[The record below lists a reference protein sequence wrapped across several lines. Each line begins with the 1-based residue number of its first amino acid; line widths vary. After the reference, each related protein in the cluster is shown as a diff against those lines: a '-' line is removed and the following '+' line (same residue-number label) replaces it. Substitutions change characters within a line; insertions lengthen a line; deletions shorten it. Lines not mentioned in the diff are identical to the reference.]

1 MPDVRP
7 DAIPAITLAAV
18 AAPPAGDREGRRA
31 YWDERGWPWRREAEI
46 DAARQAYLA
55 AQRMVPPDVERG
67 VYPFSDVTPPLA
79 RADLE
84 WLLATAPEGARLDLR
99 GADLRGL
106 DLRGL
111 PLAGLRG
118 GLTEDE
124 WRNATARQIEAAAL
138 HAETADFGGADL
150 AGAILEGA
158 HLEGARLRDADLRA
172 ASLSFAFLEGAV
184 LAEARLERA
193 ALLGALLDGA
203 TMSGARLEHA
213 NLSSASLAGADLFG
227 AHLEGAQLRAAHLAG
242 KALAPDALARV
253 RRARPD
259 LPVTLPGASIGGAF
273 FDSATLLDDARLG
286 DETYGGVAVADARWG
301 GVNLAVVDWAPL
313 KTLGDER
320 EARAPA
326 HAGTPKDEATRFAE
340 LRTAVRANRQL
351 AVALREQGLNE
362 EADRFAYRAQL
373 AQREVLRRQA
383 VGRDMPGQ
391 VSAGRRAQRLGAYVF
406 SSFLD
411 LLAGYGYKPGR
422 SLAAYLGSLIVFA
435 AAYFA
440 LGQSGAQPLSLVDA
454 MALSI
459 NSFHG
464 RGFLP
469 GTVVVGDAV
478 TVLTALEAVLGL
490 IIEISFIATFTQ
502 RFFAR

>member
-1 MPDVRP
+1 MADLRP
-7 DAIPAITLAAV
+7 DAIPAIALAAL
-18 AAPPAGDREGRRA
+18 AAPPAGDRAGRRA
-31 YWDERGWPWRREAEI
+31 YWAERGWPWRREAEI

-118 GLTEDE
+118 GLAEDE

-184 LAEARLERA
+184 LADARLERA
-193 ALLGALLDGA
+193 LLLGALLDGA
-203 TMSGARLEHA
+203 TLSGARLEHA

-326 HAGTPKDEATRFAE
+326 RTLKDEATRFAE

-383 VGRDMPGQ
+383 LGRDMPGQ

-435 AAYFA
+435 TAYFA

-469 GTVVVGDAV
+469 GTVAVGDAV
-478 TVLTALEAVLGL
+478 TVLTALEAMLGL

>member
-1 MPDVRP
+1 MPDSQP
-7 DAIPAITLAAV
+7 DAISLATV
-18 AAPPAGDREGRRA
+18 AAPPTDDREGWRA
-31 YWDERGWPWRREAEI
+31 YWAERGWRWRREAEI
-46 DAARQAYLA
+46 DAGRQAYLA
-55 AQRMVPPDVERG
+55 TRRMILADVERG
-67 VYPFSDVTPPLA
+67 IYPFNDVTPRLA

-84 WLLATAPEGARLDLR
+84 WLLVTRPPGAQLDLR

-118 GLTEDE
+118 GLAEDE

-138 HAETADFGGADL
+138 HAESADFGGADL
-150 AGAILEGA
+150 TDAILEGA
-158 HLEGARLRDADLRA
+158 HLEGVRLRDADLSR
-172 ASLSFAFLEGAV
+172 ASLSFAFLEAAV
-184 LAEARLERA
+184 LADARLERA
-193 ALLGALLDGA
+193 TLLGALLDGA
-203 TMSGARLEHA
+203 TISGARLEHA

-259 LPVTLPGASIGGAF
+259 LPETLPGASIGGVF

-313 KTLGDER
+313 KTLGDEL
-320 EARAPA
+320 EARAAA

-383 VGRDMPGQ
+383 LGRNVPGQ

-440 LGQSGAQPLSLVDA
+440 LGQSGAQPLSVVDA

-469 GTVVVGDAV
+469 GTVAVSDAV
-478 TVLTALEAVLGL
+478 TVLTALEAMLGL